1 MCDVPAVYLMKQE
14 PMDLSLGSMLSVEMA
29 VEDGEVRGR
38 SIAKLMELAPI
49 HFYSFLV
56 MQICY
61 DLFGLEI
68 LVIWNYKFSELW
80 ICLKIISR
88 T

>member
-1 MCDVPAVYLMKQE
+1 MKQE
-14 PMDLSLGSMLSVEMA
+14 PMDLSVGSMLSVEMA

-38 SIAKLMELAPI
+38 SIAKLTELAPI
-49 HFYSFLV
+49 HFYSFQV

-80 ICLKIISR
+80 ICLKVISR